1 MSRLSDKVFLYWV
14 YELQPGLTSA
24 ILEHNLNYKT
34 LESLSALIFVLEVTV
49 YSSFIVAFTSSSS
62 NLAKTVHT

>member
-34 LESLSALIFVLEVTV
+34 LEYESLKCVKICSQSLEKLLKIDQST
-49 YSSFIVAFTSSSS
+49 FK
-62 NLAKTVHT
+62 KTF

>member
-24 ILEHNLNYKT
+24 ILEHNLNHKT

-49 YSSFIVAFTSSSS
+49 YSSFLVAFTSSIR
-62 NLAKTVHT
+62 NFAKTVHT